1 MTFDATDVEK
11 ELHQYYRAE
20 TQEEFR
26 RRVESVADLERALKF
41 ALQSSGASTPT
52 NRRASPGTPG
62 GSPDAAE
69 VKASSPAGS
78 TCESCSAFEESSESM
93 STDKDPILLVFGS
106 TLMEITTPTSD
117 IDTVVLV
124 SDVKRSVYMK
134 RVQKV
139 LTEMEPFRSHCD
151 DFSLLA
157 DSLVPYIKCSYRGY
171 PVDVQF
177 AVMPGSVLKEC
188 HEAIQAKVAAEGS
201 PRSPESIP
209 GLRAAALSSILDRV
223 CTAGLLGPEG
233 SAAADWSNSLV
244 DDATIRSLNGVRVGR
259 YLLEKTPVLPVYRV
273 VLRFVKMWAKA
284 RGIYSNVMG
293 YFGGVTWA
301 ILVSKVM
308 QDNEELATREA
319 EDDAVREILLK
330 FFDFCSTHPWGSE
343 NPVTANDAVLEGFVS
358 AGSVE
363 MYTPPAKDI
372 FGDDDVGDKQLAPQ
386 HVLRDPAECP
396 YAADGVGIEGQ
407 CMVVLTPVLPTQ
419 NSSFNALD
427 FNRYVMV
434 QEFKRAAH
442 MLSLFAL
449 SPSSCPFRLGAVCA
463 RVHPFRLYKRLMF
476 VEVEVRPE
484 SERTLDDADVHLLQK
499 RIAAMVE
506 SKVRIFTKL
515 SAEAFHEEGI
525 YLRLYP
531 HPQVTQPWTASG
543 GGIAFLI
550 GLASRLTGEENIEQE
565 EDTKGKVDLRP
576 SLQEF
581 TSVLRNIVLTAEEN
595 EQDNYKGFSSGR
607 NVRVK
612 YGLLEMRDGVP
623 TVVTDL

>member
-78 TCESCSAFEESSESM
+78 TCESCSAFEESTESM

-139 LTEMEPFRSHCD
+139 LTEMEPFRTHCD

-284 RGIYSNVMG
+284 RG
-293 YFGGVTWA
+293 
-301 ILVSKVM
+301 
-308 QDNEELATREA
+308 
-319 EDDAVREILLK
+319 
-330 FFDFCSTHPWGSE
+330 
-343 NPVTANDAVLEGFVS
+343 
-358 AGSVE
+358 
-363 MYTPPAKDI
+363 
-372 FGDDDVGDKQLAPQ
+372 
-386 HVLRDPAECP
+386 
-396 YAADGVGIEGQ
+396 
-407 CMVVLTPVLPTQ
+407 
-419 NSSFNALD
+419 
-427 FNRYVMV
+427 
-434 QEFKRAAH
+434 
-442 MLSLFAL
+442 
-449 SPSSCPFRLGAVCA
+449 
-463 RVHPFRLYKRLMF
+463 
-476 VEVEVRPE
+476 
-484 SERTLDDADVHLLQK
+484 
-499 RIAAMVE
+499 
-506 SKVRIFTKL
+506 
-515 SAEAFHEEGI
+515 
-525 YLRLYP
+525 
-531 HPQVTQPWTASG
+531 
-543 GGIAFLI
+543 
-550 GLASRLTGEENIEQE
+550 
-565 EDTKGKVDLRP
+565 
-576 SLQEF
+576 
-581 TSVLRNIVLTAEEN
+581 
-595 EQDNYKGFSSGR
+595 
-607 NVRVK
+607 
-612 YGLLEMRDGVP
+612 
-623 TVVTDL
+623 

>member
-1 MTFDATDVEK
+1 MKGFLFIHGDDMKLSSERKLECAALTEESWKVIGRWKQAAVILPIPNCVSLYEEWSITSSTHEEK
-11 ELHQYYRAE
+11 ESPCIA
-20 TQEEFR
+20 
-26 RRVESVADLERALKF
+26 LEAG
-41 ALQSSGASTPT
+41 GAVQL
-52 NRRASPGTPG
+52 G
-62 GSPDAAE
+62 
-69 VKASSPAGS
+69 
-78 TCESCSAFEESSESM
+78 
-93 STDKDPILLVFGS
+93 

-188 HEAIQAKVAAEGS
+188 HEAIQAEVAAEGS

-343 NPVTANDAVLEGFVS
+343 NPVTANDAVLE
-358 AGSVE
+358 
-363 MYTPPAKDI
+363 
-372 FGDDDVGDKQLAPQ
+372 
-386 HVLRDPAECP
+386 
-396 YAADGVGIEGQ
+396 
-407 CMVVLTPVLPTQ
+407 
-419 NSSFNALD
+419 
-427 FNRYVMV
+427 
-434 QEFKRAAH
+434 
-442 MLSLFAL
+442 
-449 SPSSCPFRLGAVCA
+449 
-463 RVHPFRLYKRLMF
+463 
-476 VEVEVRPE
+476 
-484 SERTLDDADVHLLQK
+484 
-499 RIAAMVE
+499 
-506 SKVRIFTKL
+506 
-515 SAEAFHEEGI
+515 
-525 YLRLYP
+525 
-531 HPQVTQPWTASG
+531 
-543 GGIAFLI
+543 
-550 GLASRLTGEENIEQE
+550 
-565 EDTKGKVDLRP
+565 
-576 SLQEF
+576 
-581 TSVLRNIVLTAEEN
+581 
-595 EQDNYKGFSSGR
+595 
-607 NVRVK
+607 
-612 YGLLEMRDGVP
+612 
-623 TVVTDL
+623 

>member
-1 MTFDATDVEK
+1 
-11 ELHQYYRAE
+11 
-20 TQEEFR
+20 
-26 RRVESVADLERALKF
+26 
-41 ALQSSGASTPT
+41 
-52 NRRASPGTPG
+52 
-62 GSPDAAE
+62 
-69 VKASSPAGS
+69 
-78 TCESCSAFEESSESM
+78 
-93 STDKDPILLVFGS
+93 
-106 TLMEITTPTSD
+106 
-117 IDTVVLV
+117 
-124 SDVKRSVYMK
+124 
-134 RVQKV
+134 
-139 LTEMEPFRSHCD
+139 
-151 DFSLLA
+151 
-157 DSLVPYIKCSYRGY
+157 
-171 PVDVQF
+171 
-177 AVMPGSVLKEC
+177 
-188 HEAIQAKVAAEGS
+188 
-201 PRSPESIP
+201 
-209 GLRAAALSSILDRV
+209 
-223 CTAGLLGPEG
+223 
-233 SAAADWSNSLV
+233 
-244 DDATIRSLNGVRVGR
+244 
-259 YLLEKTPVLPVYRV
+259 
-273 VLRFVKMWAKA
+273 
-284 RGIYSNVMG
+284 
-293 YFGGVTWA
+293 
-301 ILVSKVM
+301 
-308 QDNEELATREA
+308 
-319 EDDAVREILLK
+319 
-330 FFDFCSTHPWGSE
+330 
-343 NPVTANDAVLEGFVS
+343 GFVS

-363 MYTPPAKDI
+363 MYTPPARDI

-476 VEVEVRPE
+476 VEHATTKEKGPEGGSSRRDMTSLQNYGIHMKRVNYGSGPLEREKAQEQYGTTKAFYIFWLRRQNPSQLVEVRPE

-565 EDTKGKVDLRP
+565 EDTKGK
-576 SLQEF
+576 
-581 TSVLRNIVLTAEEN
+581 
-595 EQDNYKGFSSGR
+595 
-607 NVRVK
+607 
-612 YGLLEMRDGVP
+612 
-623 TVVTDL
+623 

>member
-1 MTFDATDVEK
+1 MTFDASDIEK
-11 ELHQYYRAE
+11 ELHKYYRAE

-41 ALQSSGASTPT
+41 ALQTSASTTPT
-52 NRRASPGTPG
+52 ERKASPATPRASPDVMEGRV
-62 GSPDAAE
+62 A
-69 VKASSPAGS
+69 SPAGS
-78 TCESCSAFEESSESM
+78 TCESCSAFEETTE
-93 STDKDPILLVFGS
+93 STDRDPILLVFGS

-124 SDVKRSVYMK
+124 SDVKRSAYMK

-139 LTEMEPFRSHCD
+139 LTEMEPFRSYCD

-177 AVMPGSVLKEC
+177 AVLPSTVLKEC
-188 HEAIQAKVAAEGS
+188 HDAIQAEVH
-201 PRSPESIP
+201 
-209 GLRAAALSSILDRV
+209 RV
-223 CTAGLLGPEG
+223 CTAGLLEPEG

-259 YLLEKTPVLPVYRV
+259 YLLKRTPVLAVYRV

-308 QDNEELATREA
+308 QDNAELAMRET
-319 EDDAVREILLK
+319 EEDAVREILLK

-343 NPVTANDAVLEGFVS
+343 NPVTANDEILNGFVS

-363 MYTPPAKDI
+363 MYTPPARDI
-372 FGDDDVGDKQLAPQ
+372 FGDDDVVDKQLAPQ

-449 SPSSCPFRLGAVCA
+449 SPQSCPFRLGAVCA
-463 RVHPFRLYKRLMF
+463 RVHPFRLYKRLLF
-476 VEVEVRPE
+476 VEVEIRPE
-484 SERTLDDADVHLLQK
+484 NQRTLSNDDVHLLQK

-515 SAEAFHEEGI
+515 SAAAFHEEGT

-550 GLASRLTGEENIEQE
+550 GLASRLTGEENIERE
-565 EDTKGKVDLRP
+565 EETHGKVDLRP